1 MISRRK
7 FLTSTAITT
16 AGAVLASN
24 AALAQFMP
32 PSVITQTVTSTITD
46 AINSSL
52 SLVVNAHAT
61 VDLKQVTAIN
71 AITSAKVSGTRDKK
85 HMLKAHDDGSV
96 TIWDLDQGRQV
107 KKVDNLHQ
115 APVTTIAMSEHNATA
130 LSAAEDGSLSVI
142 NANSGQAKGS
152 WKPQSSTKPTAVAVA
167 NKSSKAAVAMEDG
180 SLVIVDTDKPEQ
192 AVQTKVSKGQLKAVS
207 LSNDGK
213 TVLAGRND
221 GKITIVDSTSNKAV
235 KTVKAHKSEVTHIQA
250 LKDDSGYIT
259 TSSDGTV
266 KKWNA
271 DFSKTV
277 SEVNTGAPVTQANV
291 SDDGTKVATA
301 SPDGQVKINDI
312 NTKTTI
318 AELKNTEEVKSV
330 EFGTSNNVVHVASK
344 DGTSRILDANK
355 GKETARVVVTKQDGW
370 AALDVETGGFE
381 GDGDALT
388 AVKWENADMSLDM
401 DQFGESHM
409 EPGVLALASAS
420 EAPTTVQERPK
431 LSVSFATPPEVAIA
445 SPSSDEDTDEDEF
458 EVSVQAADL
467 GGGVKE
473 IRLYQNGKLV
483 AKHMPDEGDAED
495 KVYSHDFEIKLAP
508 GKNDLRCVA
517 LSKDAIES
525 KPAKVKIA
533 YSGAELK
540 SVLHVAAIGINDY
553 RNPALSLNY
562 GVPDATGIK
571 DFFEKQPKKLFKD
584 IRTTAVFDKQATK
597 SGIKAALMSIKDD
610 AKPEDVVL
618 IYLAGHGDT
627 LGESWYFMP
636 YDVTYPERP
645 DHVREKGIPSSELE
659 AWVAE
664 IPAQKVV
671 MLMDSC
677 KSGAAVAKTRGFEER
692 KALSRLSR
700 TSGIHVIAG
709 AAKEQFAVE
718 LTDLGHGA
726 FTYTILEAL
735 NGGGINP
742 RKNDGLV
749 SVRGLSRFIE
759 DRLPE
764 LSEEGGREPQ
774 FPVISSRGQDFPL
787 AVKV

>member
-7 FLTSTAITT
+7 FLTSSALTT
-16 AGAVLASN
+16 AGIVLSGN
-24 AALAQFMP
+24 TVFAQFMP
-32 PSVITQTVTSTITD
+32 PAVITQTVTSTITD
-46 AINSSL
+46 AINSSI
-52 SLVVNAHAT
+52 SLVVNAHAN
-61 VDLKQVTAIN
+61 VDLQKVAAIN
-71 AITSAKVSGTRDKK
+71 TISSAKMSGQREKK
-85 HMLKAHDDGSV
+85 HMLKGHDDGSV

-115 APVTTIAMSEHNATA
+115 APVKTIAVSEHNETA
-130 LSAAEDGSLSVI
+130 LSADNDGAINVI
-142 NANSGQAKGS
+142 SASSGKQKGG
-152 WKPQSSTKPTAVAVA
+152 WKPKSSTSPTAVSLAHK
-167 NKSSKAAVAMEDG
+167 NTKAAVAMEDG

-192 AVQTKVSKGQLKAVS
+192 AVQTKIAKTPLKAVS
-207 LSNDGK
+207 VSNDGK
-213 TVLAGRND
+213 TVIAGRDD
-221 GKITIVDSTSNKAV
+221 GKITLVDSTSNKAV
-235 KTVKAHKSEVTHIQA
+235 KTLKAHKGEVTHIQA

-271 DFSKTV
+271 DFSKTTG
-277 SEVNTGAPVTQANV
+277 EINTGASVTHANV
-291 SDDGTKVATA
+291 SDDGTKIATA
-301 SPDGQVKINDI
+301 SPDGKVKINDI
-312 NTKTTI
+312 AKQATI
-318 AELKNTEEVKSV
+318 AEIQNGEDVKSV
-330 EFGTSNNVVHVASK
+330 EFGTSNDVVHIASK
-344 DGTSRILDANK
+344 DGTARVLDATK
-355 GKETARVVVTKQDGW
+355 GKETARVVVTKEEGW

-381 GDGDALT
+381 GDGDALN
-388 AVKWENADMSLDM
+388 AVTWENDDISLDM
-401 DQFGESHM
+401 DQFGESHI
-409 EPGVLALASAS
+409 EPGVLAMASAAQ
-420 EAPTTVQERPK
+420 APVQPQERPK

-445 SPSSDEDTDEDEF
+445 SPGSDEDTDEDEL
-458 EVSVQAADL
+458 EVSIQAADL

-483 AKHMPDEGDAED
+483 AKHMPDEDDAED

-508 GKNDLRCVA
+508 GKNDLRAVA

-525 KPAKVKIA
+525 KPAKVKVA

-540 SVLHVAAIGINDY
+540 SILHVAAIGINDY

-571 DFFEKQPKKLFKD
+571 DFFEKQPNKLFKE

-597 SGIKAALMSIKDD
+597 SGIKSALMSIKDN

-645 DHVREKGIPSSELE
+645 DHVREKGIPSTELE
-659 AWVAE
+659 AWVEE

-718 LTDLGHGA
+718 LSDLGHGA

-735 NGGGINP
+735 NGGGVNP

-764 LSEEGGREPQ
+764 LSEEGGRDPQ